1 MFLVEFFQMRSNRL
15 ESFFFYSISLSV
27 SLKLFGAPTIDRN
40 CISPN
45 DISSTEEDCLGRRLF
60 ARIGSLTIDLEQ
72 E

>member
-1 MFLVEFFQMRSNRL
+1 MRSNRL

-45 DISSTEEDCLGRRLF
+45 DISSTEEDCLGFYLSRRLL
-60 ARIGSLTIDLEQ
+60 ARVRSLTIVHGQ